1 MFLSLRFAVP
11 AVVLAAFIATF
22 FYGPVVPLCILVALL
37 TYAYLPPFKR
47 ARWLPVVAFVFLLSP
62 SVAFAAS
69 IDIGQAFGGSL
80 QEIVNGAISAALAT
94 LVGWVA
100 WTIKNK
106 FNIDIEARH
115 REALTSF
122 LQRQAS
128 GLVAA
133 GAVKVQG
140 LKVEV
145 QNEQLAMAAN
155 SAIAS
160 IPMAMQFF
168 GLTPARIQQMI
179 VDLLPKQPAIATAQA
194 VAIDV
199 ANPETPSKP
208 AA

>member
-1 MFLSLRFAVP
+1 MKLSLRFAVP
-11 AVVLAAFIATF
+11 AVLLAAFIA
-22 FYGPVVPLCILVALL
+22 YYLIGPIVALVVMVALL
-37 TYAYLPPFKR
+37 TYAYVPVDR
-47 ARWLPVVAFVFLLSP
+47 ARWVPAIAIVLVLSP
-62 SVAFAAS
+62 GVAFAAT

-80 QEIVNGAISAALAT
+80 QEIVNGAISALLAG

-100 WTIKNK
+100 WIFKSK

-199 ANPETPSKP
+199 ANPATPSSSV
-208 AA
+208 AS

>member
-11 AVVLAAFIATF
+11 AVVLAAFIATLLL
-22 FYGPVVPLCILVALL
+22 GPVVPLCIAVALM
-37 TYAYLPPFKR
+37 TYAYIPFKR
-47 ARWLPVVAFVFLLSP
+47 ARWLPVVAFVVVLTP
-62 SVAFAAS
+62 NVAFAAA

-80 QEIVNGAISAALAT
+80 QEIVNGAISALIAG

-100 WTIKNK
+100 WIFKSK

>member
-1 MFLSLRFAVP
+1 MRVLFSACSAASLRVLVFPCA
-11 AVVLAAFIATF
+11 VLAFVLGIPF
-22 FYGPVVPLCILVALL
+22 SVAL
-37 TYAYLPPFKR
+37 
-47 ARWLPVVAFVFLLSP
+47 
-62 SVAFAAS
+62 AAT
-69 IDIGQAFGGSL
+69 IDIGQAFGNSV
-80 QEIVNGAISAALAT
+80 QEIVNAAITAALAG

-100 WTIKNK
+100 WIFKSK

-115 REALTSF
+115 REALTAF

-140 LKVEV
+140 LKLEV

-179 VDLLPKQPAIATAQA
+179 VDLLPKQPAIASAQA

-199 ANPETPSKP
+199 ANPATPSSP
-208 AA
+208 AT